1 MRKGSIITKETPR
14 ISDDRMYLLLR
25 DEKVEEF
32 NELRQDG
39 EKCDLSGLDFRGID
53 LRGIETGGI
62 DFSNCYFRQTNLGGL
77 NLTRCNLEGAS
88 IGGANISGTY
98 FPKEL
103 NPEEIMMSLKTG
115 TPMRYGTRN

>member
-1 MRKGSIITKETPR
+1 MRRGSIITKDTPR
-14 ISDDRMYLLLR
+14 IGENKLYLLLR
-25 DEKVEEF
+25 DENIEEF
-32 NELRQDG
+32 NALHQEG

-53 LRGIETGGI
+53 LRGIETDGI
-62 DFSNCYFRQTNLGGL
+62 DFSNAYFRQTNIAGL

-103 NPEEIMMSLKTG
+103 SSSEIMMSLRTG
-115 TPMRYGTRN
+115 TRMRYGT